1 MGYGGSRPLLSIL
14 RLTPCRRTCSRST
27 DGACYTRGHMI
38 AKELDRFA
46 PQNRFEEAGQRAE
59 EQMAFYLRREFGD
72 DASVVVVNDLR
83 LERQDGHGQTDAAQ
97 IDHVVVHP
105 GGLVLVE
112 SKSVMSKV
120 SCDEHGHWARHTG
133 RYYQGMPSPVLQV
146 ERQGKFLRSYVEYAW
161 PHMPRGWRGS
171 VLVAISDNGLVHY
184 VGRSPETA
192 RAQLAVLKADQIA
205 PRIRTL
211 SCKTPVLPAHEW
223 QPSEVARLLIAA
235 HRPRP
240 FVTTHVM
247 DEYDITRAFSRE
259 MDKMMRE
266 LWKGGW

>member
-1 MGYGGSRPLLSIL
+1 MHEHMLPLRALSDALADHHDGPDDLLPVSVVHTLLCLGLGAHMGYGGSRPLLSIL
-14 RLTPCRRTCSRST
+14 RLTPRRKTCSRST

-38 AKELDRFA
+38 AKELDGFA

-120 SCDEHGHWARHTG
+120 RCDEHGHWARHTG
-133 RYYQGMPSPVLQV
+133 RYY
-146 ERQGKFLRSYVEYAW
+146 
-161 PHMPRGWRGS
+161 
-171 VLVAISDNGLVHY
+171 
-184 VGRSPETA
+184 
-192 RAQLAVLKADQIA
+192 
-205 PRIRTL
+205 
-211 SCKTPVLPAHEW
+211 
-223 QPSEVARLLIAA
+223 
-235 HRPRP
+235 
-240 FVTTHVM
+240 
-247 DEYDITRAFSRE
+247 
-259 MDKMMRE
+259 
-266 LWKGGW
+266 